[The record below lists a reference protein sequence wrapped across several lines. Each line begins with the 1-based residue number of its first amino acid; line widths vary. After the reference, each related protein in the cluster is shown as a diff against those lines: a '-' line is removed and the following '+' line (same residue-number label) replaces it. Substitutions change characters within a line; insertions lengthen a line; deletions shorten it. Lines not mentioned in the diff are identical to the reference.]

1 MLPMKMKYIITTLL
15 LINIYIGANAQDVE
29 RLIRSVDT
37 QKHHSHY
44 SFKNANNELTFTLT
58 SLFIFYKAIISSQDG
73 SSCTFTPSCS
83 EYALQAINK
92 KGIFVGTLMTFDR
105 LTRCNGLNP
114 DKYPYDYK
122 KQLFIDPVE

>member
-1 MLPMKMKYIITTLL
+1 MKMKFITITSA
-15 LINIYIGANAQDVE
+15 LISIGLFVKAQNIDRMVRG
-29 RLIRSVDT
+29 VDT
-37 QKHHSHY
+37 HKHHHHFSLKH
-44 SFKNANNELTFTLT
+44 ATNEITSSLTA
-58 SLFIFYKAIISSQDG
+58 LFILYKSVISSQDG

-92 KGIFVGTLMTFDR
+92 KGVIIGSLMTFDR

>member
-1 MLPMKMKYIITTLL
+1 MKFIITTSVLFSL
-15 LINIYIGANAQDVE
+15 TLFAQAQSAS
-29 RLIRSVDT
+29 RLKAHVNLHKPHT
-37 QKHHSHY
+37 HY
-44 SFKNANNELTFTLT
+44 SLKNASNEITFSLTA
-58 SLFIFYKAIISSQDG
+58 LFILYKSVLSSQDG

-92 KGIFVGTLMTFDR
+92 KGLIVGSLMTFDR

-122 KQLFIDPVE
+122 RQLFIDPVE

>member
-1 MLPMKMKYIITTLL
+1 MKFIIITPA
-15 LINIYIGANAQDVE
+15 LISLSCFSQAQDVD
-29 RLIRSVDT
+29 RLMHAADT
-37 QKHHSHY
+37 HKHHHHFSLR
-44 SFKNANNELTFTLT
+44 NATNEVTVTLT
-58 SLFIFYKAIISSQDG
+58 TLFILYKSVISSQDG

-92 KGIFVGTLMTFDR
+92 KGVVLGSLMTFDR

-122 KQLFIDPVE
+122 RQLFIDPVE

>member
-1 MLPMKMKYIITTLL
+1 MPLPKMKFIITTSA
-15 LINIYIGANAQDVE
+15 LISLVFSTKAQHATRIKEHVDVH
-29 RLIRSVDT
+29 R
-37 QKHHSHY
+37 HHTHY
-44 SFKNANNELTFTLT
+44 SLKQAGNEITFSLTA
-58 SLFIFYKAIISSQDG
+58 LFILYKSVLSSQDG

-92 KGIFVGTLMTFDR
+92 KGIIVGSLMTFDR

-122 KQLFIDPVE
+122 RQLFIDPVE

>member
-1 MLPMKMKYIITTLL
+1 MRFIIITSALISYGLL
-15 LINIYIGANAQDVE
+15 AGAQNIDRMIQSADIHQ
-29 RLIRSVDT
+29 
-37 QKHHSHY
+37 HHHHFSL
-44 SFKNANNELTFTLT
+44 KNATNEITVSLTT
-58 SLFIFYKAIISSQDG
+58 LFIIYKSLISSQDG

-92 KGIFVGTLMTFDR
+92 KGVIVGSLMTFDR

-122 KQLFIDPVE
+122 RQLFIDPVE